1 MSSSKSQMPI
11 VVLEAIGLLV
21 STVVQTPPRR
31 TPEAPGAAGPTPAD
45 QFHPNANAP
54 ILPGRTCLERVG
66 LNRYSGWQPTDCQ
79 QKGGDGARR
88 QAHGPR
94 RKGGG
99 DREGGHPKQTYVPHP
114 GCPTGCRIVLP
125 NCAAELAA
133 EQCCRIWSPCR
144 RIVLPNLSV
153 LLPNCAA
160 EFRASWC
167 RI

>member
-1 MSSSKSQMPI
+1 MRRAKRVAVQHVMAMKSSAAAKALARYKIRSPAHPPTHPNPGLAPEPAPGRARHQAGRPQIMSRSKSQMPI

-79 QKGGDGARR
+79 QKGGDGA
-88 QAHGPR
+88 
-94 RKGGG
+94 
-99 DREGGHPKQTYVPHP
+99 
-114 GCPTGCRIVLP
+114 
-125 NCAAELAA
+125 
-133 EQCCRIWSPCR
+133 
-144 RIVLPNLSV
+144 
-153 LLPNCAA
+153 
-160 EFRASWC
+160 
-167 RI
+167 